1 MKHESLKQREQRVG
15 YILEH
20 QQKTPNHDQPAF
32 KNVDEEMGFQ
42 IALQRALEKELRLA
56 ELMSERAVVRKEL
69 RECKEKIKELNE
81 KKMKISVMMS

>member
-1 MKHESLKQREQRVG
+1 
-15 YILEH
+15 
-20 QQKTPNHDQPAF
+20 
-32 KNVDEEMGFQ
+32 MGFQ
-42 IALQRALEKELRLA
+42 IALQRALEKELRIA